1 MRTPVVAGQFYPG
14 SKERLFAELKE
25 LIPSGEESAF
35 YRGAIMPHAGYIYSG
50 KTAGLVSARLSVP
63 EIVVALAT
71 NHTGRGNNLSI
82 FTESNYATPLGEI
95 PLASELAG
103 ILLDGESFAADA
115 LAHRQE
121 HSLEVILPFLQFRR
135 ADFSLLPVVVAQMP
149 VEGISQSATE
159 LAAAI
164 KQVEAKDKKVLIVAS
179 TDMSHYV
186 SEKEAEAKDA
196 LAIEKIKA
204 LDGAGLIK
212 TVRENHIT
220 MCGVFPTALLLT
232 TAKLLG
238 SRNAELVYYTTSAE
252 ASGDRSQVV
261 GYAGLVVP

>member
-1 MRTPVVAGQFYPG
+1 MQ
-14 SKERLFAELKE
+14 
-25 LIPSGEESAF
+25 
-35 YRGAIMPHAGYIYSG
+35 
-50 KTAGLVSARLSVP
+50 LS
-63 EIVVALAT
+63 
-71 NHTGRGNNLSI
+71 
-82 FTESNYATPLGEI
+82 
-95 PLASELAG
+95 
-103 ILLDGESFAADA
+103 
-115 LAHRQE
+115 
-121 HSLEVILPFLQFRR
+121 LP
-135 ADFSLLPVVVAQMP
+135 
-149 VEGISQSATE
+149 
-159 LAAAI
+159 AAI

-186 SEKEAEAKDA
+186 PEKEAKAKDA

-252 ASGDRSQVV
+252 ASGDKSQVV